1 MPTDTTTSD
10 RMPPSP
16 QGTPDGSATV
26 LPDELRAWVSGAA
39 ANGWTKEQV
48 RAWLYS
54 SGWSG
59 PATEVAMAEFVATAP
74 PAPFNLR
81 PPRPERAN
89 KHGLAYGVLFWSLG
103 LAALSAG
110 SSLHLILEAAFRDEQ
125 ASWVLANW
133 LTLFVCTIPF
143 FLFARREV
151 TKIEREDPLARLSTT
166 RDTLGLTLLWAA
178 ALVGILRLLVFVH
191 QAITSLV
198 VDRSADDLLPNLAH
212 VSVVV
217 LLAGGVYLWTWTMR
231 HPGTFGTPNDEEADG
246 GADEHAVS

>member
-10 RMPPSP
+10 TMPPSP
-16 QGTPDGSATV
+16 HAGADDGATV
-26 LPDELRAWVSGAA
+26 LPDDLRAWLSGAA

-59 PATEVAMAEFVATAP
+59 PAIELALEQFLASAP
-74 PAPFNLR
+74 PAPFNVR

-89 KHGLAYGVLFWSLG
+89 KHGLAYGVLLWSLG
-103 LAALSAG
+103 LATLAAG
-110 SSLHLILEAAFRDEQ
+110 SSLHLALEAAFRDEH

-143 FLFARREV
+143 FLFAKREV
-151 TKIEREDPLARLSTT
+151 TKIERDDPLARLSTT
-166 RDTLGLTLLWAA
+166 RDTLSLTLLWAC
-178 ALVGILRLLVFVH
+178 ALVGIVRLLVFVH

-198 VDRSADDLLPNLAH
+198 VDRSATDLLPNLAH

-217 LLAGGVYLWTWTMR
+217 LLAGGVYLWTWGFR
-231 HPGTFGTPNDEEADG
+231 HPDAFGRGEVEEGADG
-246 GADEHAVS
+246 TDA